1 MDALNEALKETLL
14 RLSTEHEALIIELKH
29 LKQHF
34 IIVCTENDILKQE
47 KIQLQQENELIMLQY
62 DEMKAQRDDL
72 IDQLHDYESRS

>member
-1 MDALNEALKETLL
+1 MDTLNEALKETLL

-34 IIVCTENDILKQE
+34 MLVCSECDLLEQQ
-47 KIQLQQENELIMLQY
+47 KIQLQQEY